1 MRRPRTQGPPR
12 RHGRSLKGRPAPDGI
27 ETRLEVRT
35 RDSELPPEEFAKLP
49 RRPIHIVLDNLRSAF
64 NVGSI
69 FRLADAARAAEVIPC
84 GYTAYPPHHKLEQ
97 TSLGTTDSVPWRRFD
112 DTVSALADLKAKG
125 IQLVAVETVQGASPY
140 HRFDYSFPV
149 ALIMGNEALGVSEPA
164 LRMCDAVIEIP
175 VFGYKNSVNVATAAG
190 IVLYD
195 ALRQGGWLDD
205 VTMGPPL
212 RPSPAAIRPDGIAGS
227 GT

>member
-12 RHGRSLKGRPAPDGI
+12 HLGRSLKGKPAPDGI
-27 ETRLEVRT
+27 ETRFEVKT
-35 RDSELPPEEFAKLP
+35 RDSELPPEAFARLP

-112 DTVSALADLKAKG
+112 DVPAALTDLKANG
-125 IQLVAVETVQGASPY
+125 VQLVAVETARGAAPFHQFRY
-140 HRFDYSFPV
+140 QFPV
-149 ALIMGNEALGVSEPA
+149 AVVFGNEALGVSEAA
-164 LRMCDAVIEIP
+164 LKMCDGTVEIP
-175 VFGYKNSVNVATAAG
+175 VFGYKNSVNVATAVG
-190 IVLYD
+190 IVLYEL
-195 ALRQGGWLDD
+195 LRRGEWLDE
-205 VTMGPPL
+205 PC
-212 RPSPAAIRPDGIAGS
+212 PAAIPPDGISES

>member
-12 RHGRSLKGRPAPDGI
+12 HHGRSLKGKPAPDGI
-27 ETRLEVRT
+27 ETFFEVKT

-112 DTVSALADLKAKG
+112 DTPSALADLKARG
-125 IQLVAVETVQGASPY
+125 TQIVGVETARGASSY
-140 HRFDYSFPV
+140 HRFKYDFPV
-149 ALIMGNEALGVSEPA
+149 ALVLGNEALGVSEAA
-164 LRMCDAVIEIP
+164 LMMCDAVVEIP
-175 VFGYKNSVNVATAAG
+175 VFGYKNSVNVATAAS
-190 IVLYD
+190 IVLYEL
-195 ALRQGGWLDD
+195 LRQGDWLDEE
-205 VTMGPPL
+205 GPEPT
-212 RPSPAAIRPDGIAGS
+212 PPDGISES

>member
-12 RHGRSLKGRPAPDGI
+12 HHGRSLKGKPAPDGI
-27 ETRLEVRT
+27 ETFFEVKT

-69 FRLADAARAAEVIPC
+69 FRLADAARAAELIPC

-112 DTVSALADLKAKG
+112 ETTLALADLKDKG
-125 IQLVAVETVQGASPY
+125 VQLVAVETARGASPY
-140 HRFDYSFPV
+140 HRFKYRYPV
-149 ALIMGNEALGVSEPA
+149 ALVLGNEALGVSAAA
-164 LRMCDAVIEIP
+164 LRMCDAVVEIP
-175 VFGYKNSVNVATAAG
+175 VFGYKNSINVATAAG
-190 IVLYD
+190 IVLYE
-195 ALRQGGWLDD
+195 LLLQGDWLD
-205 VTMGPPL
+205 GEE
-212 RPSPAAIRPDGIAGS
+212 PAPTPRGGISES

>member
-12 RHGRSLKGRPAPDGI
+12 HPGRSLKGQPAPDGI
-27 ETRLEVRT
+27 ETFFEVKT

-84 GYTAYPPHHKLEQ
+84 GYTAFPPHHKLEQ
-97 TSLGTTDSVPWRRFD
+97 TSLGTTDSVPWRRFE
-112 DTVSALADLKAKG
+112 DTASALLELKAAG
-125 IQLVAVETVQGASPY
+125 IQLVAVETARGASPY
-140 HRFDYSFPV
+140 HLFEYRFPV
-149 ALIMGNEALGVSEPA
+149 ALVLGNEALGVSEAA
-164 LRMCDAVIEIP
+164 LRMCDAVVEIP
-175 VFGYKNSVNVATAAG
+175 VFGYKNSINVATATA

-195 ALRQGGWLDD
+195 TLYQRGWLDE
-205 VTMGPPL
+205 
-212 RPSPAAIRPDGIAGS
+212 PAATRPDGISES
-227 GT
+227 GI

>member
-12 RHGRSLKGRPAPDGI
+12 HTGPSLKGKPAPDGI
-27 ETRLEVRT
+27 ETFFEVRT

-64 NVGSI
+64 NVGSV

-112 DTVSALADLKAKG
+112 NTVAALADLKTKG
-125 IQLVAVETVQGASPY
+125 IHIVGVETAGKASPY
-140 HRFDYSFPV
+140 HRFEYNFPV
-149 ALIMGNEALGVSEPA
+149 ALVLGNEALGVSEAA
-164 LRMCDAVIEIP
+164 LKLCDAVIEIP
-175 VFGYKNSVNVATAAG
+175 VFGYKNSINVATASA

-195 ALRQGGWLDD
+195 VLRQGGWLDNREP
-205 VTMGPPL
+205 TPPGE
-212 RPSPAAIRPDGIAGS
+212 IEVS

>member
-12 RHGRSLKGRPAPDGI
+12 HRGRSLKGKPAPDGI
-27 ETRLEVRT
+27 ETYFEVRT
-35 RDSELPPEEFAKLP
+35 RDSELPPEEFARLP

-112 DTVSALADLKAKG
+112 RTELALADLKG
-125 IQLVAVETVQGASPY
+125 NGVQLVAVETARGATLF
-140 HRFDYSFPV
+140 HRFDFSFPV
-149 ALIMGNEALGVSEPA
+149 ALVLGNEALGVSEPA
-164 LRMCDAVIEIP
+164 LKMCDAVIEIP

-195 ALRQGGWLDD
+195 ALRQGDWLD
-205 VTMGPPL
+205 GKEPKPIPPG
-212 RPSPAAIRPDGIAGS
+212 GISES

>member
-1 MRRPRTQGPPR
+1 MKRPRTQGPS
-12 RHGRSLKGRPAPDGI
+12 RHPGRSLKGRPAPDGL
-27 ETRLEVRT
+27 ETFYEVRT
-35 RDSELPPEEFAKLP
+35 RDSDLSPEAFGRLP

-84 GYTAYPPHHKLEQ
+84 GYTAFPPHHKLEQ

-112 DTVSALADLKAKG
+112 ETVSALTDIKAKG
-125 IQLVAVETVQGASPY
+125 VQLVAVETARGATPF
-140 HRFDYSFPV
+140 HRFGYSFPV
-149 ALIMGNEALGVSEPA
+149 ALVLGNEALGVSEAA
-164 LRMCDAVIEIP
+164 LRMCDAVVEVP

-195 ALRQGGWLDD
+195 VLRQANWLDD
-205 VTMGPPL
+205 
-212 RPSPAAIRPDGIAGS
+212 PAAMRPGGISESA
-227 GT
+227 T

>member
-12 RHGRSLKGRPAPDGI
+12 HPGRSLKGKPASDGI
-27 ETRLEVRT
+27 ETYFEVKT
-35 RDSELPPEEFAKLP
+35 RDSDLPPEEFAKLP

-69 FRLADAARAAEVIPC
+69 FRLADAARAAEVITC

-112 DTVSALADLKAKG
+112 DTPSALADLKDNG
-125 IQLVAVETVQGASPY
+125 LQIVGVETARGASPY
-140 HRFDYSFPV
+140 HRFDYNFPI
-149 ALIMGNEALGVSEPA
+149 ALVLGNEALGISEVV

-175 VFGYKNSVNVATAAG
+175 VFGYKNSINVATAAG
-190 IVLYD
+190 IVLYY
-195 ALRQGGWLDD
+195 ALSQGDWLDEQP
-205 VTMGPPL
+205 GPTP
-212 RPSPAAIRPDGIAGS
+212 PGGISES

>member
-12 RHGRSLKGRPAPDGI
+12 YHGRSLKGKPAPDGI
-27 ETRLEVRT
+27 ETFFEVKT

-84 GYTAYPPHHKLEQ
+84 GYTAHPPHHKLEQ

-112 DTVSALADLKAKG
+112 DTVSALTDLKANG
-125 IQLVAVETVQGASPY
+125 IQLIAVETARGASPY
-140 HRFDYSFPV
+140 HHFEYSFPV
-149 ALIMGNEALGVSEPA
+149 ALVLGNEALGVSEAA
-164 LRMCDAVIEIP
+164 LRMCDSLVEIP
-175 VFGYKNSVNVATAAG
+175 VFGYKNSINVATAAG
-190 IVLYD
+190 IVLYE
-195 ALRQGGWLDD
+195 LLFQGDWLNGEEPEP
-205 VTMGPPL
+205 TPRG
-212 RPSPAAIRPDGIAGS
+212 GISES

>member
-12 RHGRSLKGRPAPDGI
+12 HTGPSLKGKPATDGI
-27 ETRLEVRT
+27 ETFFEVRT
-35 RDSELPPEEFAKLP
+35 RDSELPPEEFARLP

-84 GYTAYPPHHKLEQ
+84 GYTAFPPHHKLEQ

-112 DTVSALADLKAKG
+112 TTTAALADLKAG
-125 IQLVAVETVQGASPY
+125 GTHLVAVETSRHATPF
-140 HRFDYSFPV
+140 HRFEYQFPL
-149 ALIMGNEALGVSEPA
+149 ALVFGNEALGVSREA
-164 LRMCDAVIEIP
+164 LEQCEAVVEIP
-175 VFGYKNSVNVATAAG
+175 VFGYKNSINVATAVG

-195 ALRQGGWLDD
+195 VLRKGDWLDD
-205 VTMGPPL
+205 CEPTPP
-212 RPSPAAIRPDGIAGS
+212 G

>member
-12 RHGRSLKGRPAPDGI
+12 RVGRSLKGKPAPDGI
-27 ETRLEVRT
+27 ETSFDVRT
-35 RDSELPPEEFAKLP
+35 RDSELAPEEFACLP

-69 FRLADAARAAEVIPC
+69 FRLADAVRAAEVIAC
-84 GYTAYPPHHKLEQ
+84 GYTAFPPHHKLEQ

-112 DTVSALADLKAKG
+112 DAASALADLKSG
-125 IQLVAVETVQGASPY
+125 GVRIVAVETVRGASRY
-140 HRFDYSFPV
+140 HRFKHRFPV
-149 ALIMGNEALGVSEPA
+149 ALVLGNEALGVSEDT
-164 LRMCDAVIEIP
+164 LKLCDAVIEIP
-175 VFGYKNSVNVATAAG
+175 VFGYKNSINVATAAG

-195 ALRQGGWLDD
+195 ALRQREWLDE
-205 VTMGPPL
+205 VMPT
-212 RPSPAAIRPDGIAGS
+212 RPGGNAGS

>member
-1 MRRPRTQGPPR
+1 MRRARTQGSPR
-12 RHGRSLKGRPAPDGI
+12 HLGRSLKGKPALDGI
-27 ETRLEVRT
+27 ETFFEVKT

-69 FRLADAARAAEVIPC
+69 FRLADAARTAEVIPC

-112 DTVSALADLKAKG
+112 DTTLALADLKAKG
-125 IQLVAVETVQGASPY
+125 IQIVGVETARGASPY
-140 HRFDYSFPV
+140 HRFAYSFPV
-149 ALIMGNEALGVSEPA
+149 SLVLGNEALGVSEAA
-164 LRMCDAVIEIP
+164 LRMCDAVVEIP
-175 VFGYKNSVNVATAAG
+175 VFGYKNSINVATAAG

-195 ALRQGGWLDD
+195 ALYQGGWLDE
-205 VTMGPPL
+205 
-212 RPSPAAIRPDGIAGS
+212 SAAIRPDGIWES

>member
-1 MRRPRTQGPPR
+1 MRRPHTQGPS
-12 RHGRSLKGRPAPDGI
+12 RHIGRSLKGKPAPDGI
-27 ETRLEVRT
+27 ETFFEVKT
-35 RDSELPPEEFAKLP
+35 RDSELPPEEFARLP

-112 DTVSALADLKAKG
+112 NTMSALTDLKASG
-125 IQLVAVETVQGASPY
+125 TQLVAVETTRGAAAY

-149 ALIMGNEALGVSEPA
+149 ALVLGNEALGVSADA
-164 LRMCDAVIEIP
+164 LRMCDAVVEIP
-175 VFGYKNSVNVATAAG
+175 VFGYKNSINVATAAG
-190 IVLYD
+190 IVLYEVLNHGSWLE
-195 ALRQGGWLDD
+195 AEKPESTPPGGIL
-205 VTMGPPL
+205 V
-212 RPSPAAIRPDGIAGS
+212 S